1 MYKAEVTAFD
11 NLYAAS
17 SILRRT
23 VILKAE
29 KLNVT
34 CNDLALTSQG
44 QTRSGREQ
52 TAALR
57 TKRLPLLFHP
67 QSMLHETYI

>member
-1 MYKAEVTAFD
+1 MKTLKLTNSIRKAEVTAFGD
-11 NLYAAS
+11 SHTAS
-17 SILRRT
+17 SVLRRT

-34 CNDLALTSQG
+34 RNDSALTYQG
-44 QTRSGREQ
+44 QTGGGLEQ

-57 TKRLPLLFHP
+57 TR
-67 QSMLHETYI
+67 